1 MAKVFVLGSLSTGV
15 LIVKTDPVR
24 VVHIDKAAI
33 QAKVG
38 KPNYGKTYNEVFG
51 QAVAGAKRLVNT
63 GTGGANVPDSDAA
76 YGAIGALVAS
86 GVTVSDSDFCFVGE
100 MDNAEFAARRLRSTP
115 IAKAITGVGDNGAP
129 SSLQVTSGALD
140 D

>member
-24 VVHIDKAAI
+24 VAHIDQAAI

-38 KPNYGKTYNEVFG
+38 QPNYGKTYEEVFG
-51 QAVAGAKRLVNT
+51 QVVAGAKRLVNT
-63 GTGGANVPDSDAA
+63 GTGSPSIPDNDAS
-76 YGAIGALVAS
+76 YGAIGALVAG

-100 MDNAEFAARRLRSTP
+100 MDNAEFAARRLRSMP
-115 IAKAITGVGDNGAP
+115 IVKAIMAVGETGVP
-129 SSLQVTSGALD
+129 STLPVTEAKLD